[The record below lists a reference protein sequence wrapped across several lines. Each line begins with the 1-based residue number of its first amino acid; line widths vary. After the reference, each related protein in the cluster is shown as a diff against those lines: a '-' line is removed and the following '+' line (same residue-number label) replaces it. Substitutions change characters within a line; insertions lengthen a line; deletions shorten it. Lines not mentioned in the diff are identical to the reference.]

1 MSQLEES
8 QISNADRILTSEEG
22 ANGVAVAVKGRDPAG
37 ENNEETQHGA
47 ATNNTEDNDSSADD
61 SSGEESSDDDEAVK
75 PANGDGKANSSD
87 SDTGSSSDDENPDD
101 DAEENPEETAAMT
114 VENKPA
120 DKNKRAEENPEE
132 TAAMTVVKTAVKG
145 MDVAEN
151 PENDNGDE
159 TADETAAKPVDET
172 RFDEVI
178 QSLSTDDNR
187 PYASAWDFLL
197 AVFDNNHEQ
206 SYLFIV
212 YTLLLQSFNYDT
224 INLKKMVFDKMQMMW
239 TDKNAPTSVPVV
251 AAFKEWINKKN
262 NEEYRKLANERIGDT
277 VDKTEKWDDKMIA
290 ALLSLV
296 DVRAKKADNWISRL
310 YEMFTENCL
319 REIDFKV
326 QQEYARG
333 GKKLALRVDDDNRD
347 EDDHPEVMERDPCY
361 GLALH
366 MPFHIPEGKQPQ
378 EPHWKGMTPTKMAK
392 RLKQYTIDV
401 KEAEKK
407 FGVVARLSS
416 IMKDLKSSHSM
427 HDVFQLLKQKLC
439 TIYNELNEK
448 AFEKVKLYA
457 TSMINA
463 FFTEEKEEN
472 IGIIGHVCLAQL
484 VLSGNTLSS
493 TAISFSFGHFKGKK
507 EEEAAYPDS
516 FKTLFEG
523 IVKKNGSIYNLNNLA
538 QLFLYAG
545 SDDTSIKS
553 FKNKTIKS
561 INKTIKLLREGLN
574 THVVYKYAANS
585 KPAET
590 PKTKSNKKR
599 NRDGDKTVTKPDT
612 KTDTK
617 KKKRKLKQNNDT
629 LSFQGKVVAAAP

>member
-1 MSQLEES
+1 MSLPVDPAQM
-8 QISNADRILTSEEG
+8 NAGEGNGPIPTSEENAMG
-22 ANGVAVAVKGRDPAG
+22 KDVNVVKGAAG
-37 ENNEETQHGA
+37 ENGDQKQQP
-47 ATNNTEDNDSSADD
+47 
-61 SSGEESSDDDEAVK
+61 DDD
-75 PANGDGKANSSD
+75 GKSTDKNDISTSED
-87 SDTGSSSDDENPDD
+87 EISGSSSESDEESGSGSGSDSEEEDD
-101 DAEENPEETAAMT
+101 DDTKTPAKRRFAKNTAA
-114 VENKPA
+114 VENKPSNKPA
-120 DKNKRAEENPEE
+120 DKNPKRA
-132 TAAMTVVKTAVKG
+132 TVVETAVKG
-145 MDVAEN
+145 MDVDDDDDA
-151 PENDNGDE
+151 PTPVDDA
-159 TADETAAKPVDET
+159 ADEKPAKAADDEGLST
-172 RFDEVI
+172 ERFDEVI

-197 AVFDNNHEQ
+197 AVFDNNHER

-224 INLKKMVFDKMQMMW
+224 INLKKMVFDKMQIMW
-239 TDKNAPTSVPVV
+239 TDKKKPTSVPVV
-251 AAFKEWINKKN
+251 AAFKDWINKKN

-310 YEMFTENCL
+310 YEMFTYNCL
-319 REIDFKV
+319 RKFDFEV

-366 MPFHIPEGKQPQ
+366 MPFYIPEGKQPQ
-378 EPHWKGMTPTKMAK
+378 EPNWKGMTPKKMAK
-392 RLKQYTIDV
+392 RLEQYTGDV
-401 KEAEKK
+401 EEAEKK

-463 FFTEEKEEN
+463 FSTEEN
-472 IGIIGHVCLAQL
+472 DGIEGHVCLAQL

-493 TAISFSFGHFKGKK
+493 TAKSFSFGHFKG
-507 EEEAAYPDS
+507 ENLTMEEAAYNDS
-516 FKTLFEG
+516 LKTLFEG
-523 IVKKNGSIYNLNNLA
+523 IVNKKKSIYNLNNLV

-553 FKNKTIKS
+553 FNKTIKS

-574 THVVYKYAANS
+574 TNVAYKYAANS
-585 KPAET
+585 KPLAET
-590 PKTKSNKKR
+590 PKTDKKR
-599 NRDGDKTVTKPDT
+599 KRDGDKT
-612 KTDTK
+612 K
-617 KKKRKLKQNNDT
+617 KQKQKKRKSNQQNTKKHNNTDT
-629 LSFQGKVVAAAP
+629 LSVEGEVRTAVTAP

>member
-1 MSQLEES
+1 MSLPVDSAQT
-8 QISNADRILTSEEG
+8 NAGEGNGRLIPSEEA

-37 ENNEETQHGA
+37 ENDEETQQPGDDGNS
-47 ATNNTEDNDSSADD
+47 TVNNASSSEDD
-61 SSGEESSDDDEAVK
+61 SSNEDDSEGEESKKSVKGKRKNNDDES
-75 PANGDGKANSSD
+75 SSD
-87 SDTGSSSDDENPDD
+87 SDPGSSSDDENPDD
-101 DAEENPEETAAMT
+101 DADENPEETAAKKMPAKKRGKT
-114 VENKPA
+114 VEKKFT
-120 DKNKRAEENPEE
+120 DEKSAENVNENPEE
-132 TAAMTVVKTAVKG
+132 TADKTA
-145 MDVAEN
+145 DDEN
-151 PENDNGDE
+151 LEE
-159 TADETAAKPVDET
+159 TADEKKPADDEGLST
-172 RFDEVI
+172 ERFDEVI
-178 QSLSTDDNR
+178 QSLSTDDNC

-197 AVFDNNHEQ
+197 AVFDNNHER

-224 INLKKMVFDKMQMMW
+224 INLKKKVFDKMQIMW

-251 AAFKEWINKKN
+251 AAFKDWINKKN

-310 YEMFTENCL
+310 YEMFTDNCL

-326 QQEYARG
+326 QQEYARA
-333 GKKLALRVDDDNRD
+333 KKLVPRVDDDDRD

-407 FGVVARLSS
+407 FGVVARLSL

-457 TSMINA
+457 TSMING
-463 FFTEEKEEN
+463 FQTEEN
-472 IGIIGHVCLAQL
+472 VGIEGHVCLAQL

-493 TAISFSFGHFKGKK
+493 TAKSFSFGYFKGEK

-523 IVKKNGSIYNLNNLA
+523 IVEKKRSIYNLNNLA

-545 SDDTSIKS
+545 SDEKS
-553 FKNKTIKS
+553 TIKS

-599 NRDGDKTVTKPDT
+599 NRDADRTVAKPVT

-629 LSFQGKVVAAAP
+629 LSFQGEVVAAAP